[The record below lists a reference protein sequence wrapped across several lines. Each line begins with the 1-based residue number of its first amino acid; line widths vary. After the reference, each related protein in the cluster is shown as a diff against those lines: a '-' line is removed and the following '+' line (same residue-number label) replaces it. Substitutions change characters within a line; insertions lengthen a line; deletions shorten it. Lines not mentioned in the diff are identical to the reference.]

1 MELSLGECSKRVH
14 GVPIADNE
22 ASQAAGG

>member
-1 MELSLGECSKRVH
+1 MELSLGESSKRVH